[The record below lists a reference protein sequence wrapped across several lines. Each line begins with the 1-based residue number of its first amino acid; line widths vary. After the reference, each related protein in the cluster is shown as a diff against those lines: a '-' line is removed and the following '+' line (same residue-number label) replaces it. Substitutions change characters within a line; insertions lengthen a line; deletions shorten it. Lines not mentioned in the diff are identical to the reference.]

1 MSDAIPFIDL
11 QAQRG
16 RIEKQIDSAI
26 ARVLAHGSYIMGP
39 EVAELEHQLA
49 EFAGVHHAVA
59 CSSGTDALLL
69 PLMAWGIG
77 PGDAVFVPAFTFVAT
92 AEAVALAG
100 ATPVFV
106 DVLAGTFNMDP
117 ASLEK
122 AIDAFAGKSITSEA
136 LAVEELRPKAI
147 IPVDLFG
154 QPADYD
160 RIVPIAERH
169 GLKLL
174 ADTAQG
180 FGASLHGKRT
190 GCFGHMAATSFFP
203 AKPLGCYGDG
213 GAIFTDSDDEAELLR
228 SLLNHGQGRDRY
240 QNVRI
245 GINGRLDT
253 LQAAIL
259 IEKLKIF
266 EDEIAARG
274 RIADRYSRSLRE
286 VARVPALIPGAAS
299 VWAQYTIRVPH
310 RDALA
315 ARLKDRGIPTAIYYP
330 TPLSRQEGYRHYPT
344 VPGGTPVS
352 DHLAAEVVSLPMH
365 PYLQPAIQEKII
377 DAVSEAGA

>member
-1 MSDAIPFIDL
+1 MNDPIPFIDL
-11 QAQRG
+11 QAQRR
-16 RIEKQIDSAI
+16 RIENQIDSAI
-26 ARVLAHGSYIMGP
+26 ARVLAHGSYILGP
-39 EVAELEHQLA
+39 EVAELERLLA
-49 EFAGVHHAVA
+49 EFAGVHHAIT

-92 AEAVALAG
+92 AEAVALVG

-106 DVLAGTFNMDP
+106 DVLADTFNMDP

-122 AIDAFAGKSITSEA
+122 AIEALAGGAITSEA
-136 LAVEELRPKAI
+136 LAGGELRPKAI

-180 FGASLHGKRT
+180 FGASLQGKRT

-213 GAIFTDSDDEAELLR
+213 GAVFTNSDDEAELLR

-266 EDEIAARG
+266 EDEIEARD
-274 RIADRYSRSLRE
+274 RIADRYGRSLGDL
-286 VARVPALIPGAAS
+286 ARVPILVPGARS
-299 VWAQYTIRVPH
+299 VWAQYTLRIPH
-310 RDALA
+310 RDAVA
-315 ARLKDRGIPTAIYYP
+315 ARLRDRGIPTAIYYP
-330 TPLSRQEGYRHYPT
+330 TPLSRQVGYRHYPT
-344 VPGGTPVS
+344 VPGGLPVS
-352 DHLAAEVVSLPMH
+352 DELAKDVISLPMH
-365 PYLQPAIQEKII
+365 PYLQSPIQDRII
-377 DAVSEAGA
+377 DAVSEASS

>member
-1 MSDAIPFIDL
+1 MNDPIPFIDL
-11 QAQRG
+11 QAQRR
-16 RIEKQIDSAI
+16 RIETQIDSAI
-26 ARVLAHGSYIMGP
+26 ARVLAHGSYILGP
-39 EVAELEHQLA
+39 EVAELERLLA
-49 EFAGVHHAVA
+49 EFAGVKHAIT

-92 AEAVALAG
+92 AEAVALVG

-106 DVLAGTFNMDP
+106 DVLADTFNMDP

-122 AIDAFAGKSITSEA
+122 AIEA
-136 LAVEELRPKAI
+136 LAGGELRPKAI

-160 RIVPIAERH
+160 RIIPIAERF

-190 GCFGHMAATSFFP
+190 GGFGHMAAASFFP

-213 GAIFTDSDDEAELLR
+213 GAVFTNSDDEAELLR

-266 EDEIAARG
+266 DDEIEARG
-274 RIADRYSRSLRE
+274 RIAERYSRSLGE
-286 VARVPALIPGAAS
+286 VARVPILIPGARS
-299 VWAQYTIRVPH
+299 VWAQYTLRIPH
-310 RDALA
+310 RDAVA
-315 ARLKDRGIPTAIYYP
+315 ARLRDRGIPTAIYYP
-330 TPLSRQEGYRHYPT
+330 IPLNRQEGYRHFPT
-344 VPGGTPVS
+344 VPGGLPVS
-352 DHLAAEVVSLPMH
+352 DDLAQEVVSLPMH
-365 PYLQPAIQEKII
+365 PYLQSPIQDRII
-377 DAVSEAGA
+377 NAVSEASS